1 MYPNR
6 YLCNVLDEMRACIKT
21 LNFSYL
27 AGLIEEVQTMG
38 NRMEAKLEDMD
49 DHARLLKERDELYKE
64 VIELKKERDAIK

>member
-27 AGLIEEVQTMG
+27 AGLIEEAQTMA
-38 NRMEAKLEDMD
+38 NRMESKLEDMD
-49 DHARLLKERDELYKE
+49 DHARLLKDRDELYKE